1 MHNGLDHKEV
11 GLLMKAPF
19 QRPRA
24 VRGFTL
30 IELMVTVVLLGIMMA
45 LAFPAM
51 NEWMRNSRIRTVAD
65 TLQNGLRLAQTEAVR
80 RSRQTVFSLTADT
93 NPADGLTAVNNGA
106 NWSVN
111 FVPLLTDED
120 DDPAFSTFIEGGG
133 LTGSM
138 PDVQITG
145 PATLCFNS
153 MGRVV
158 ENATPGTG
166 VACNAAAGTYNI
178 TIPNVDRPRALRV
191 LVGLGG
197 QVRLCD
203 PAKTL
208 SNTNPDGCP
217 A

>member
-1 MHNGLDHKEV
+1 
-11 GLLMKAPF
+11 MKTPI
-19 QRPRA
+19 RWPRA
-24 VRGFTL
+24 ARGFTL
-30 IELMVTVVLLGIMMA
+30 IEMMVTVVLLSILMA

-51 NEWMRNSRIRTVAD
+51 SEWVRNSRIRTVAD
-65 TLQNGLRLAQTEAVR
+65 ALQNGLRLAQTEALR

-93 NPADGLTAVNNGA
+93 NPADGLTAAANGA

-111 FVPLLTDED
+111 FVPLLTGEEND
-120 DDPAFSTFIEGGG
+120 ATFIEGGG
-133 LTGSM
+133 LTGLA
-138 PDVQITG
+138 PDVRITG

-153 MGRVV
+153 LGRVV
-158 ENATPGTG
+158 DNATPGTG
-166 VACNAAAGTYNI
+166 VACTASAAAYNI
-178 TIPNVDRPRALRV
+178 TIPNADRPMRV
-191 LVGLGG
+191 LVALGG

>member
-1 MHNGLDHKEV
+1 
-11 GLLMKAPF
+11 MKSPIHQPHA
-19 QRPRA
+19 A
-24 VRGFTL
+24 RGFTL
-30 IELMVTVVLLGIMMA
+30 IELMVTVSLLSILMA

-51 NEWMRNSRIRTVAD
+51 SEWVRNSRIRTVAD
-65 TLQNGLRLAQTEAVR
+65 TLQNGLRLAQTEALR

-93 NPADGLTAVNNGA
+93 TPANGLTAVANGA

-111 FVPLLTDED
+111 FVPLLTGEAT
-120 DDPAFSTFIEGGG
+120 DPTFIEGGG
-133 LTGSM
+133 LTGLA

-153 MGRVV
+153 LGRIVD
-158 ENATPGTG
+158 NPTPGTG
-166 VACNAAAGTYNI
+166 VACNAAAAAYDI
-178 TIPNVDRPRALRV
+178 TIPNADRPLRV
-191 LVGLGG
+191 LVALGG

-208 SNTNPDGCP
+208 SNTHPDGCP

>member
-1 MHNGLDHKEV
+1 
-11 GLLMKAPF
+11 MKTPIH
-19 QRPRA
+19 RPHA
-24 VRGFTL
+24 ARGFTL
-30 IELMVTVVLLGIMMA
+30 IELMVTVSLLGVLMA

-51 NEWMRNSRIRTVAD
+51 SEWVRNSRIRTVAD
-65 TLQNGLRLAQTEAVR
+65 TLQNGLRLAQTEALR

-93 NPADGLTAVNNGA
+93 TPADGLTAVADGA

-111 FVPLLTDED
+111 FVPLLTGEA
-120 DDPAFSTFIEGGG
+120 DDPTFIEGGG
-133 LTGSM
+133 LTGLA

-153 MGRVV
+153 LGRVV
-158 ENATPGTG
+158 DNPTPGTG
-166 VACNAAAGTYNI
+166 VACNAAAAAYNI
-178 TIPNVDRPRALRV
+178 TIPNADRPLRV
-191 LVGLGG
+191 LVALGG

-208 SNTNPDGCP
+208 SNTHPDGCP